1 MIEEDAEE
9 EMAQEDVNQDVEDV
23 NQDTSIEDLAN
34 LEELLESDDEL
45 F

>member
-23 NQDTSIEDLAN
+23 NQDTSIEDFAN